1 MSKIDGLWM
10 RAHILVKVVITI
22 GLFMAVVLLESAI
35 EKMVFA

>member
-1 MSKIDGLWM
+1 MSKSDSRWS
-10 RAHILVKVVITI
+10 RTHVLVKVVIAV